1 MFLVFSCFDYEHLD
15 VVSLR
20 FQAVEARFAVGT
32 GHVCIADDEDFPA
45 GFSADTPE
53 FIAHCSQDTVPND
66 DVVGVA
72 LEGDVDAVSVNRR
85 RHGTRGAHLLSQQ
98 RTKRRA

>member
-1 MFLVFSCFDYEHLD
+1 MEFL
-15 VVSLR
+15 
-20 FQAVEARFAVGT
+20 
-32 GHVCIADDEDFPA
+32 
-45 GFSADTPE
+45 
-53 FIAHCSQDTVPND
+53 AHCSQDTVPYD